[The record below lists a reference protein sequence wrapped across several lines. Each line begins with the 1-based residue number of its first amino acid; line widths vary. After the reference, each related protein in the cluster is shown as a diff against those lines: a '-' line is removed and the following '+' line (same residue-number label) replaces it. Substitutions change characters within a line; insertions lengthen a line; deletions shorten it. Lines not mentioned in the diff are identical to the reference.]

1 MYATSYRLITAL
13 QSGTQPA
20 YNITCKAMTAHSAA
34 VVMSRQLVDA
44 EIAVIIG
51 YTHAVPAAMTDAA

>member
-1 MYATSYRLITAL
+1 MFATSYRLIVAL
-13 QSGTQPA
+13 QSGTQPS
-20 YNITCKAMTAHSAA
+20 YNIMRSALTAHSAA

-51 YTHAVPAAMTDAA
+51 